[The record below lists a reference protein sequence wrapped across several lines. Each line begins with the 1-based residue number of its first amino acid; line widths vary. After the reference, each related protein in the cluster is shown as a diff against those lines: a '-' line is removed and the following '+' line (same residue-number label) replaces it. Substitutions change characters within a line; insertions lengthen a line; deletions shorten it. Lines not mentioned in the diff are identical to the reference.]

1 VVFPEPESFAM
12 TLRPSAT
19 LFGWTRSTTPVH
31 GHEVIALE
39 LPGEGPIRLARW
51 LHPEARRA
59 PETLEPTRIAAM
71 RASLRPGDVAVVI
84 GAAAGAEAL
93 ELGLAVGLAGAVIAL
108 EGDRHLFPVLA
119 ANAALNRE
127 RVRLFPHLLA
137 VAREGPA
144 PAFGIAT
151 HPLEPFLAARH
162 PEELARLRWL
172 SFRFGD
178 QGPLLLEALRPLVTS
193 RRPLLRILVGRTARK
208 AQRQALLGL
217 LGELGYRVERF
228 APIDA
233 AAADPLTPA
242 NLMRWK
248 QLDLLALPDQAPGA

>member
-1 VVFPEPESFAM
+1 M

-19 LFGWTRSTTPVH
+19 LFGWTRSSTPVH
-31 GHEVIALE
+31 GHEVIDLS
-39 LPGEGPIRLARW
+39 LPGEGPLQLARW

-59 PETLEPTRIAAM
+59 PETVEPSRIAAM
-71 RASLRPGDVAVVI
+71 RAHLRSGDVAVVI

-93 ELGLAVGLAGAVIAL
+93 ELGLAVGQEGAVIAL

-119 ANAALNRE
+119 ANAALNRD

-151 HPLEPFLAARH
+151 HPLEPYLAARH
-162 PEELARLRWL
+162 GEQLGRLRWL

-178 QGPLLLEALRPLVTS
+178 QGPLLLEGLRPLVTS
-193 RRPLLRILVGRTARK
+193 RRPLLRVLVGRTARR
-208 AQRQALLGL
+208 AQRQALLAFL
-217 LGELGYRVERF
+217 EPLGYRVERF
-228 APIDA
+228 GSATA
-233 AAADPLTPA
+233 AGEPLTPA
-242 NLMRWK
+242 IVMRSK
-248 QLDLLALPDQAPGA
+248 QLDLLALPDGASRT